1 MHAAKQCIE
10 FTEVDGAYVQ
20 DAHPEL
26 RQLFLFCVIFI
37 RLRLGAQVRIV
48 VTSVM
53 RTYGVH
59 GARRGLDFLVESNTA
74 MTTDLEIIRTLLTLK
89 NLVNLLFPYTKSN
102 GTPGHT
108 MVYRMRSGNGSDS
121 EHRKHAHL
129 QRPVKGWAGE
139 PKELPL

>member
-74 MTTDLEIIRTLLTLK
+74 MTIRDQFPGSLMRARLAFAFSTLGICMSASPQYARY
-89 NLVNLLFPYTKSN
+89 FS
-102 GTPGHT
+102 
-108 MVYRMRSGNGSDS
+108 
-121 EHRKHAHL
+121 
-129 QRPVKGWAGE
+129 
-139 PKELPL
+139 